1 MFWSQENLSE
11 ENPCGEICV
20 KKTSFRH

>member
-11 ENPCGEICV
+11 ENPCGETCV